1 MDESTYAQSQIG
13 FNSHKFR
20 MEINWNTNNDFLVY
34 KFADIITFVSKL
46 EITKRNIPVS
56 VMFYNLLG
64 LICLISY
71 NLD

>member
-13 FNSHKFR
+13 VDSHKFR
-20 MEINWNTNNDFLVY
+20 KEINWNTNNDFLVY
-34 KFADIITFVSKL
+34 KFADMTTFASKL
-46 EITKRNIPVS
+46 EITKRNIPLS

-71 NLD
+71 NSD